1 MINKETKQIIKKLQV
16 LKDQVI
22 DAEVKIIGYQD
33 NEKLLK
39 ILDEEYKIFSPTKNQ
54 ILSLLDGK
62 KPLTK
67 VDNNTKKELEFSIK
81 GNCFLSGIDP
91 LDKTGQLLP
100 FNKLIAK
107 ISKEINL
114 LNKPQKIQFDLLD
127 FLDS

>member
-1 MINKETKQIIKKLQV
+1 MISKEIKQSIKKLQT

-39 ILDEEYKIFSPTKNQ
+39 ILNEEYKIFSPTRNQ
-54 ILSLLDGK
+54 ILALLDGK
-62 KPLTK
+62 KLLTK
-67 VDNNTKKELEFSIK
+67 VDNNIKKELEFSIK
-81 GNCFLSGIDP
+81 GNCFLSGINP

-114 LNKPQKIQFDLLD
+114 LNKPQVIQYNLLD
-127 FLDS
+127 DMDN